1 VIARFQPVEKFIMQ
15 VADPTPIYTTVN
27 LLPAPSLLW
36 QTQANRPP
44 YGLVR
49 FRNTTSG
56 FEATAVPDSTGA
68 FRFHEPPPA
77 PGSRYAYRVSWF
89 DGEAERDTG
98 DFVIDAAP
106 HPQDIGFAFGPV
118 SIRGRDVVVRFGAS
132 DDSARMLSRQ
142 MLQRRFPPGD
152 WQDVWDILFPVDTIY
167 VEPSVSPRSLVE
179 FRAGWGDPVAR
190 TWSAPVQVQ
199 MNPEPVFRSVA
210 WTQGVVDIRYTI
222 EPGYPFAGSIYRAGP
237 LEPGFVLVGPAVAA
251 ADGSIHVQDATVPR
265 DIVPVQYEYHL
276 EWNVGGVVVGDEAH
290 PVMLPAVA
298 RVAIL
303 DLTNP
308 ARDAISFS
316 VEVRD
321 AGPCRAEVY
330 DVNGRRIWQETFGGP
345 GTHPVT
351 LRGPAGLYFVR
362 IVRGKMT
369 ESKRVVLIQ

>member
-1 VIARFQPVEKFIMQ
+1 
-15 VADPTPIYTTVN
+15 
-27 LLPAPSLLW
+27 
-36 QTQANRPP
+36 
-44 YGLVR
+44 
-49 FRNTTSG
+49 
-56 FEATAVPDSTGA
+56 
-68 FRFHEPPPA
+68 
-77 PGSRYAYRVSWF
+77 
-89 DGEAERDTG
+89 
-98 DFVIDAAP
+98 
-106 HPQDIGFAFGPV
+106 
-118 SIRGRDVVVRFGAS
+118 
-132 DDSARMLSRQ
+132 
-142 MLQRRFPPGD
+142 
-152 WQDVWDILFPVDTIY
+152 
-167 VEPSVSPRSLVE
+167 
-179 FRAGWGDPVAR
+179 
-190 TWSAPVQVQ
+190 

-316 VEVRD
+316 VEGRD